1 MATTIDGYFSL
12 VRISS
17 SSWAA
22 VHVNQE
28 DQVKDDATES
38 LAAAEPK
45 NRTSTDATG
54 RLFGQASAA
63 RVAFT
68 ERFPRLTIALISVTL
83 CAASLTAEVEWLR
96 HAGYYWR

>member
-1 MATTIDGYFSL
+1 MATTVDGYFSL
-12 VRISS
+12 VRTSK

-22 VHVNQE
+22 VHVGQE
-28 DQVKDDATES
+28 DQVADHATHV
-38 LAAAEPK
+38 LAAAPSDRS
-45 NRTSTDATG
+45 NTDATG
-54 RLFGQASAA
+54 RLFAQAAAA

-68 ERFPRLTIALISVTL
+68 ERFPRLTIALISVAL